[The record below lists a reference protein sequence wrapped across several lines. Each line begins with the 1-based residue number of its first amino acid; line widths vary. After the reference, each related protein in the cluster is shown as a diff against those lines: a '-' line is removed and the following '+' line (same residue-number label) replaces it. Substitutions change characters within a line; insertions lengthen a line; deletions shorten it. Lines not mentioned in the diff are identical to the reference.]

1 MVLSYINMNPP
12 QNTCVPHLKTWHISC
27 FTSKERLESS
37 ETYAKSYGVFFSWN
51 HLGIPKGGLLS
62 SVSLGRNYTA
72 LVLAISEPI
81 LLSFVFCIT
90 KLLTLWSFT
99 FFLWSFEV
107 RPCPGVEAG
116 FLHLHSLLITL
127 FLTFQLLS
135 GDNCFLNS
143 DLDWKAQ
150 GQSFTDSI
158 WLSYPASAA
167 QKGIGQITS
176 NT

>member
-1 MVLSYINMNPP
+1 MSLYLQGKAWKLWSIC
-12 QNTCVPHLKTWHISC
+12 QELGCFFHLEIQ
-27 FTSKERLESS
+27 
-37 ETYAKSYGVFFSWN
+37 N
-51 HLGIPKGGLLS
+51 HLEIPKGGLLS

-72 LVLAISEPI
+72 IVLAISEPI

-107 RPCPGVEAG
+107 RPCPGVEAW

-127 FLTFQLLS
+127 VLKFQLLS
-135 GDNCFLNS
+135 GDNCFLTS
-143 DLDWKAQ
+143 DLDCKTQ
-150 GQSFTDSI
+150 GRSFTDSV
-158 WLSYPASAA
+158 WLSHPASAA

>member
-116 FLHLHSLLITL
+116 FLISTLCLSHCSWHSSSYQEITASLIQTLIEKPKVSHSLTASGSV
-127 FLTFQLLS
+127 TQLHQHRREL
-135 GDNCFLNS
+135 G
-143 DLDWKAQ
+143 K
-150 GQSFTDSI
+150 
-158 WLSYPASAA
+158 
-167 QKGIGQITS
+167 
-176 NT
+176 